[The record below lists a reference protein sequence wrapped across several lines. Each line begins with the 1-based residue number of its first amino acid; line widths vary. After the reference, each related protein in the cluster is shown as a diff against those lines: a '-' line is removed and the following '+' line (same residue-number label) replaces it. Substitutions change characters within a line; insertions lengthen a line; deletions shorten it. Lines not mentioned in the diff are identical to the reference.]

1 MKNGCLNKY
10 NLFKYILKKMS
21 GKRNDKKIICF
32 FAKMN
37 KKCNLKYRIYNKI
50 SMEIENGKRV
60 IITNSIIVEYLSK
73 NKDNEI
79 LIRSLENILLE
90 FCRISQEFVD
100 NYNKT
105 ERLKTTESNIIQYL
119 QLFEKRQEELERNIE
134 EKIIKTTEKMLE
146 NVNNKMNDMLIT
158 IDKIINLSLE
168 KLNTDKL
175 LKNINDLITELL
187 EKKNDDIE
195 KLIENKMRSEIID
208 PINVL
213 NHRILENILN
223 LPKEL
228 NNKEDIKEALIEINK
243 RWDDSII
250 NIFRDVKNMELKIN
264 ELVSNNIN
272 KLNETNTTNENNKR
286 EILNQLNNIPSLSKT
301 ILNDILKDIETNTLN
316 VKLVVNNLHSE
327 MRENNNS
334 IINIRAIN
342 EELKNKLDNL
352 TNKTIKDNNSNKIK
366 GSNGENE
373 IYNLL
378 SEKLM
383 TRDGYITEQVNGL
396 SHSCDILIKC
406 KNKPD
411 IRIESKAHGLNNGEK
426 VRQKEV
432 EKFERD
438 LIHTNNHGIFVSL
451 YSNIVGKTSID
462 LIQLSNGKFAIY
474 LSNNNYNIENIIDSM
489 NIIYKIDSII
499 QNSSNN
505 DKFIISL
512 ETMTKLKSLIND
524 NNTKINSV
532 KLHLR
537 DSINILNDLTLDM
550 IDKLIINNE
559 LKIEKKEINKEI
571 LLCNWCNKKY
581 KNISGLKN
589 HQSTCKK
596 SPELLSDK

>member
-1 MKNGCLNKY
+1 
-10 NLFKYILKKMS
+10 
-21 GKRNDKKIICF
+21 
-32 FAKMN
+32 
-37 KKCNLKYRIYNKI
+37 
-50 SMEIENGKRV
+50 MEIENGKRI
-60 IITNSIIVEYLSK
+60 IITNSVIVEYLSK

-90 FCRISQEFVD
+90 FCRISQEFVE
-100 NYNKT
+100 NYNKS

-119 QLFEKRQEELERNIE
+119 QLFEKRQEELEKNIE

-146 NVNNKMNDMLIT
+146 NVNNRMNEMLIT

-175 LKNINDLITELL
+175 LNNINDIMKELL
-187 EKKNDDIE
+187 ERREIEIE
-195 KLIENKMRSEIID
+195 KLIENKMRNEIIE
-208 PINVL
+208 PINIL
-213 NHRILENILN
+213 NQRILENIIN

-228 NNKEDIKEALIEINK
+228 NNKDEMKETLIEINK

-250 NIFRDVKNMELKIN
+250 NIFRDVKNMEIKIN
-264 ELVSNNIN
+264 ELVTNNIN
-272 KLNETNTTNENNKR
+272 KLNESNIMNENNKR
-286 EILNQLNNIPSLSKT
+286 EILNQLNNIPTISKT
-301 ILNDILKDIETNTLN
+301 ILNDILKDVETNTLN
-316 VKLVVNNLHSE
+316 VKLVVNNLHTE

-334 IINIRAIN
+334 ILNIRAIN
-342 EELKNKLDNL
+342 EELKNKIDNL

-366 GSNGENE
+366 GSYGENE

-378 SEKLM
+378 SDKLM
-383 TRDGYITEQVNGL
+383 SRDGYIIEQVNGI
-396 SHSCDILIKC
+396 SHNCDILIKC

-411 IRIESKAHGLNNGEK
+411 IRIESKAHGQNNGEK
-426 VRQKEV
+426 VRQKEID
-432 EKFERD
+432 KFERD

-451 YSNIVGKTSID
+451 YSNIVGKNSID

-474 LSNNNYNIENIIDSM
+474 LSNNNYNIDNIIDSM

-499 QNSSNN
+499 QNSLNN
-505 DKFIISL
+505 EKFIINI
-512 ETMTKLKSLIND
+512 ETMMKLKSIINE

-559 LKIEKKEINKEI
+559 LKVENKEINNKEINKET
-571 LLCNWCNKKY
+571 LVCNWCNKKC
-581 KNISGLKN
+581 KSNSGLKN
-589 HQSTCKK
+589 HKATCNKC
-596 SPELLSDK
+596 PE

>member
-1 MKNGCLNKY
+1 
-10 NLFKYILKKMS
+10 
-21 GKRNDKKIICF
+21 
-32 FAKMN
+32 
-37 KKCNLKYRIYNKI
+37 
-50 SMEIENGKRV
+50 MEIENGKRV

-100 NYNKT
+100 NYNKN

-119 QLFEKRQEELERNIE
+119 QLFEKRQDELEKNIE

-168 KLNTDKL
+168 KLNTEKL
-175 LKNINDLITELL
+175 LNNINEIIKELL
-187 EKKNDDIE
+187 EKKNNDIE
-195 KLIENKMRSEIID
+195 KIIENKMRNEIID

-213 NHRILENILN
+213 NQRILENILN

-228 NNKEDIKEALIEINK
+228 NNKEDIKEGLIEINK
-243 RWDDSII
+243 RWDESII

-272 KLNETNTTNENNKR
+272 KLNETNTLNENNKKD
-286 EILNQLNNIPSLSKT
+286 ILNQLNNIPSLSKT

-316 VKLVVNNLHSE
+316 VKLVVNNLHLE

-366 GSNGENE
+366 GSNGEND

-411 IRIESKAHGLNNGEK
+411 IRIESKAHGINNGEK

-451 YSNIVGKTSID
+451 YSNIVGKNSID

-512 ETMTKLKSLIND
+512 ETMMKLKSLIND
-524 NNTKINSV
+524 NNTKLNSV

-559 LKIEKKEINKEI
+559 LKIENKEINNKEIDKEI
-571 LLCNWCNKKY
+571 LLCNWCNKKC
-581 KNISGLKN
+581 KSMSGLKN
-589 HQSTCKK
+589 HKAICKK
-596 SPELLSDK
+596 NPELLSDNKKPMFQ

>member
-1 MKNGCLNKY
+1 
-10 NLFKYILKKMS
+10 
-21 GKRNDKKIICF
+21 
-32 FAKMN
+32 
-37 KKCNLKYRIYNKI
+37 
-50 SMEIENGKRV
+50 MEIENGKRV

-100 NYNKT
+100 NYNKN

-119 QLFEKRQEELERNIE
+119 QLFEKRQDELEKNIE

-168 KLNTDKL
+168 KLNTEKL
-175 LKNINDLITELL
+175 LNNINEIIKELL
-187 EKKNDDIE
+187 EKKNNDIE
-195 KLIENKMRSEIID
+195 KIIENKMRNEIID

-213 NHRILENILN
+213 NQRILENILN

-228 NNKEDIKEALIEINK
+228 NNKEDIKEGLIEINK

-272 KLNETNTTNENNKR
+272 KLNETNTLNENNKKD
-286 EILNQLNNIPSLSKT
+286 ILNQLNNIPSLSKT
-301 ILNDILKDIETNTLN
+301 ILNDILKDIEMNTLN
-316 VKLVVNNLHSE
+316 VKLVVNNLHLE

-334 IINIRAIN
+334 ILNIKTIN
-342 EELKNKLDNL
+342 EELRNKLDNL

-366 GSNGENE
+366 GSNGEND

-411 IRIESKAHGLNNGEK
+411 IRIESKAHGINNGEK

-451 YSNIVGKTSID
+451 YSNIVGKNSID

-512 ETMTKLKSLIND
+512 ETMMKLKSLIND
-524 NNTKINSV
+524 NNTKLNSV

-559 LKIEKKEINKEI
+559 LKIENKEINNKEIDKEI
-571 LLCNWCNKKY
+571 LLCNWCNKKC
-581 KNISGLKN
+581 KSMSGLKN
-589 HQSTCKK
+589 HKAICKK
-596 SPELLSDK
+596 NPELLSEK

>member
-1 MKNGCLNKY
+1 
-10 NLFKYILKKMS
+10 
-21 GKRNDKKIICF
+21 
-32 FAKMN
+32 
-37 KKCNLKYRIYNKI
+37 
-50 SMEIENGKRV
+50 MEIENGKRV

-100 NYNKT
+100 NYNKN

-119 QLFEKRQEELERNIE
+119 QLFEKRQDELEKNIE

-168 KLNTDKL
+168 KLNTEKL
-175 LKNINDLITELL
+175 LNNINEIIKELL
-187 EKKNDDIE
+187 EKKNNDIE
-195 KLIENKMRSEIID
+195 KIIENKMRNEIID

-213 NHRILENILN
+213 NQRILENILN

-228 NNKEDIKEALIEINK
+228 NNKEDIKEGLIEINK
-243 RWDDSII
+243 RWDESII

-272 KLNETNTTNENNKR
+272 KLNETNTLNENNKKD
-286 EILNQLNNIPSLSKT
+286 ILNQLNNIPSLSKT

-316 VKLVVNNLHSE
+316 VKLVVNNLHLE

-366 GSNGENE
+366 GSNGEND

-411 IRIESKAHGLNNGEK
+411 IRIESKAHGINNGEK

-451 YSNIVGKTSID
+451 YSNIVGKNSID

-512 ETMTKLKSLIND
+512 ETMMKLKSLIND
-524 NNTKINSV
+524 NNTKLNSV

-559 LKIEKKEINKEI
+559 LKIENKEINNKEIDKEI
-571 LLCNWCNKKY
+571 LLCNWCNKKC
-581 KNISGLKN
+581 KSMSGLKN
-589 HQSTCKK
+589 HKAKCKK
-596 SPELLSDK
+596 NPELLSEK

>member
-1 MKNGCLNKY
+1 
-10 NLFKYILKKMS
+10 
-21 GKRNDKKIICF
+21 
-32 FAKMN
+32 
-37 KKCNLKYRIYNKI
+37 
-50 SMEIENGKRV
+50 MEIENGKRV

-100 NYNKT
+100 NYNKN

-119 QLFEKRQEELERNIE
+119 QLFEKRQDELEKNIE

-146 NVNNKMNDMLIT
+146 NVNNKMNEMLIT

-175 LKNINDLITELL
+175 LNNINDLIKELL

-213 NHRILENILN
+213 NQRILENILN

-228 NNKEDIKEALIEINK
+228 NNKEEIKDALIEINK

-264 ELVSNNIN
+264 ELVNNNIN
-272 KLNETNTTNENNKR
+272 KLNESNIMNENNKR
-286 EILNQLNNIPSLSKT
+286 EILNQLNNIPTISKG
-301 ILNDILKDIETNTLN
+301 ILNEILKDVETNTLN
-316 VKLVVNNLHSE
+316 VKLVVNNLHTE

-334 IINIRAIN
+334 ILNIKTIN
-342 EELKNKLDNL
+342 EELRNKLDNL

-411 IRIESKAHGLNNGEK
+411 IRIESKAHGQNNGEK

-451 YSNIVGKTSID
+451 YSNIVGKNSID

-499 QNSSNN
+499 KNSSNN

-512 ETMTKLKSLIND
+512 ETMTKLKSIIND

-559 LKIEKKEINKEI
+559 LKIENKEINKEI
-571 LLCNWCNKKY
+571 LACNWCNKKC
-581 KNISGLKN
+581 KSISGLKN
-589 HQSTCKK
+589 HKAICNKC
-596 SPELLSDK
+596 PELLSG

>member
-1 MKNGCLNKY
+1 LKY
-10 NLFKYILKKMS
+10 KKS
-21 GKRNDKKIICF
+21 
-32 FAKMN
+32 
-37 KKCNLKYRIYNKI
+37 NLKYRRYNKI
-50 SMEIENGKRV
+50 NMEIENGKRV

-119 QLFEKRQEELERNIE
+119 QLFEKRQEELEKNIE

-146 NVNNKMNDMLIT
+146 NVNNKMNEMLIT

-175 LKNINDLITELL
+175 LKNINDLIKELL
-187 EKKNDDIE
+187 EKKDNDVE

-213 NHRILENILN
+213 NQRILENILN

-228 NNKEDIKEALIEINK
+228 NNKDEVKEALIEINK
-243 RWDDSII
+243 RWDESII

-264 ELVSNNIN
+264 ELVNNNIN
-272 KLNETNTTNENNKR
+272 KLNESNIMNENNKR
-286 EILNQLNNIPSLSKT
+286 EILNQLNNIPTISKT
-301 ILNDILKDIETNTLN
+301 ILNDILKDVETNTLN
-316 VKLVVNNLHSE
+316 VKLVVSNLHTE

-334 IINIRAIN
+334 ILNIRAIN

-366 GSNGENE
+366 GSYGENE
-373 IYNLL
+373 IYNSL
-378 SEKLM
+378 SDKLM
-383 TRDGYITEQVNGL
+383 SRDGYIIEQVNGL

-432 EKFERD
+432 DKFERD

-451 YSNIVGKTSID
+451 YSNIVGKNSID

-474 LSNNNYNIENIIDSM
+474 LSNNNYNIDNIIDSM

-512 ETMTKLKSLIND
+512 ETMMKLKSIINE
-524 NNTKINSV
+524 NNTKLNSV

-559 LKIEKKEINKEI
+559 LKIENKEINNKEMNNDI
-571 LLCNWCNKKY
+571 LLCDWCNKKC
-581 KNISGLKN
+581 KSSSGLKN
-589 HQSTCKK
+589 HKSTCKK
-596 SPELLSDK
+596 SPELLSG

>member
-1 MKNGCLNKY
+1 
-10 NLFKYILKKMS
+10 
-21 GKRNDKKIICF
+21 
-32 FAKMN
+32 
-37 KKCNLKYRIYNKI
+37 
-50 SMEIENGKRV
+50 MEIENGKRV

-73 NKDNEI
+73 NKDNDI

-90 FCRISQEFVD
+90 FCRISQEFVE

-119 QLFEKRQEELERNIE
+119 QLFEKRQDELEKNIE
-134 EKIIKTTEKMLE
+134 DKIIKTTEKMLE
-146 NVNNKMNDMLIT
+146 NVNNKMNEMLIT

-195 KLIENKMRSEIID
+195 KLIENKMRNEIID

-213 NHRILENILN
+213 NQRILENILN

-316 VKLVVNNLHSE
+316 VKLVVNNLHTE

-334 IINIRAIN
+334 ILNIRAIN

-366 GSNGENE
+366 GSYGENE

-378 SEKLM
+378 SDKLM
-383 TRDGYITEQVNGL
+383 SRDGYIIEQVNGL

-406 KNKPD
+406 KKKPD

-451 YSNIVGKTSID
+451 YSNIVGKNSID

-512 ETMTKLKSLIND
+512 ETMMKLKSLIND
-524 NNTKINSV
+524 NNTKLNSV

-559 LKIEKKEINKEI
+559 LKIENKETNKEINKEI

-596 SPELLSDK
+596 CPELLSG

>member
-1 MKNGCLNKY
+1 
-10 NLFKYILKKMS
+10 
-21 GKRNDKKIICF
+21 
-32 FAKMN
+32 
-37 KKCNLKYRIYNKI
+37 
-50 SMEIENGKRV
+50 MEIENGKRV

-100 NYNKT
+100 NYNKN

-119 QLFEKRQEELERNIE
+119 QLFEKRQDELEKNIE

-168 KLNTDKL
+168 KLNTEKL
-175 LKNINDLITELL
+175 LNNINEIIKELL
-187 EKKNDDIE
+187 EKKNNDIE
-195 KLIENKMRSEIID
+195 KIIENKMRNEIID

-213 NHRILENILN
+213 NQRILENILN

-228 NNKEDIKEALIEINK
+228 NNKEDIKEGLIEINK
-243 RWDDSII
+243 RWDESII

-272 KLNETNTTNENNKR
+272 KLNETNTLNENNKKD
-286 EILNQLNNIPSLSKT
+286 ILNQLNNIPSLSKT

-316 VKLVVNNLHSE
+316 VKLVVNNLHLE

-366 GSNGENE
+366 GSNGEND

-411 IRIESKAHGLNNGEK
+411 IRIESKAHGINNGEK

-451 YSNIVGKTSID
+451 YSNIVGKNSID

-512 ETMTKLKSLIND
+512 ETMMKLKSLIND
-524 NNTKINSV
+524 NNTKLNSV

-559 LKIEKKEINKEI
+559 LKIENKEINNKEIDKEI
-571 LLCNWCNKKY
+571 LLCNWCNKKC
-581 KNISGLKN
+581 KSMSGLKN
-589 HQSTCKK
+589 HKAKCKK
-596 SPELLSDK
+596 NPELFSEK

>member
-1 MKNGCLNKY
+1 
-10 NLFKYILKKMS
+10 
-21 GKRNDKKIICF
+21 
-32 FAKMN
+32 
-37 KKCNLKYRIYNKI
+37 
-50 SMEIENGKRV
+50 MEIENGKRI
-60 IITNSIIVEYLSK
+60 IITNSVIVEYLSK

-90 FCRISQEFVD
+90 FCRISQEFVE
-100 NYNKT
+100 NYNKS

-119 QLFEKRQEELERNIE
+119 QLFEKRQEELEKNIE

-146 NVNNKMNDMLIT
+146 NVNNRMNEMLIT

-175 LKNINDLITELL
+175 LNNINDIMKELL
-187 EKKNDDIE
+187 ERREIEIE
-195 KLIENKMRSEIID
+195 KLIENKMRNEIIE
-208 PINVL
+208 PINIL
-213 NHRILENILN
+213 NQRILENIIN

-228 NNKEDIKEALIEINK
+228 NNKDEMKETLIEINK

-250 NIFRDVKNMELKIN
+250 NIFRDVKNMEIKIN
-264 ELVSNNIN
+264 ELVTNNIN
-272 KLNETNTTNENNKR
+272 KLNESNIMNENNKR
-286 EILNQLNNIPSLSKT
+286 EILNQLNNIPTISKT
-301 ILNDILKDIETNTLN
+301 ILNDILKDVETNTLN
-316 VKLVVNNLHSE
+316 VKLVVNNLHTE

-334 IINIRAIN
+334 ILNIRAIN
-342 EELKNKLDNL
+342 EELKNKIDNL

-366 GSNGENE
+366 GSYGENE

-378 SEKLM
+378 SDKLM
-383 TRDGYITEQVNGL
+383 SRDGYIIEQVNGI
-396 SHSCDILIKC
+396 SHNCDILIKC

-411 IRIESKAHGLNNGEK
+411 IRIESKAHGQNNGEK
-426 VRQKEV
+426 VRQKEI

-451 YSNIVGKTSID
+451 YSNIVGKNSID

-474 LSNNNYNIENIIDSM
+474 LSNNNYNIDNIIDSM

-499 QNSSNN
+499 QNSLNN
-505 DKFIISL
+505 EKFIINI
-512 ETMTKLKSLIND
+512 ETMMKLKSIINE

-559 LKIEKKEINKEI
+559 LKVENKEINNKEINKET
-571 LLCNWCNKKY
+571 LVCNWCNKKC
-581 KNISGLKN
+581 KSNSGLKN
-589 HQSTCKK
+589 HKATCNKC
-596 SPELLSDK
+596 PE

>member
-1 MKNGCLNKY
+1 
-10 NLFKYILKKMS
+10 
-21 GKRNDKKIICF
+21 
-32 FAKMN
+32 MN

>member
-1 MKNGCLNKY
+1 M
-10 NLFKYILKKMS
+10 
-21 GKRNDKKIICF
+21 
-32 FAKMN
+32 
-37 KKCNLKYRIYNKI
+37 
-50 SMEIENGKRV
+50 
-60 IITNSIIVEYLSK
+60 
-73 NKDNEI
+73 
-79 LIRSLENILLE
+79 
-90 FCRISQEFVD
+90 
-100 NYNKT
+100 
-105 ERLKTTESNIIQYL
+105 
-119 QLFEKRQEELERNIE
+119 
-134 EKIIKTTEKMLE
+134 
-146 NVNNKMNDMLIT
+146 
-158 IDKIINLSLE
+158 
-168 KLNTDKL
+168 
-175 LKNINDLITELL
+175 
-187 EKKNDDIE
+187 
-195 KLIENKMRSEIID
+195 
-208 PINVL
+208 
-213 NHRILENILN
+213 
-223 LPKEL
+223 
-228 NNKEDIKEALIEINK
+228 
-243 RWDDSII
+243 
-250 NIFRDVKNMELKIN
+250 
-264 ELVSNNIN
+264 
-272 KLNETNTTNENNKR
+272 
-286 EILNQLNNIPSLSKT
+286 
-301 ILNDILKDIETNTLN
+301 
-316 VKLVVNNLHSE
+316 
-327 MRENNNS
+327 
-334 IINIRAIN
+334 
-342 EELKNKLDNL
+342 
-352 TNKTIKDNNSNKIK
+352 
-366 GSNGENE
+366 
-373 IYNLL
+373 
-378 SEKLM
+378 
-383 TRDGYITEQVNGL
+383 NGL

>member
-1 MKNGCLNKY
+1 MKY
-10 NLFKYILKKMS
+10 KKS
-21 GKRNDKKIICF
+21 
-32 FAKMN
+32 
-37 KKCNLKYRIYNKI
+37 NLKYGRYSKI
-50 SMEIENGKRV
+50 NMEIENGKRV

-100 NYNKT
+100 NYNKN

-119 QLFEKRQEELERNIE
+119 QLFEKRQDELEKNIE

-168 KLNTDKL
+168 KLNTEKL
-175 LKNINDLITELL
+175 LNNINEIIKELL
-187 EKKNDDIE
+187 EKKNNDIE
-195 KLIENKMRSEIID
+195 KIIENKMRNEIID

-213 NHRILENILN
+213 NQRILENILN

-228 NNKEDIKEALIEINK
+228 NNKEEIKEGLIEINK
-243 RWDDSII
+243 RWDESII

-264 ELVSNNIN
+264 ELVNNNIN
-272 KLNETNTTNENNKR
+272 KLNESNIMNENNKR
-286 EILNQLNNIPSLSKT
+286 DILNQLNNIPTISKT
-301 ILNDILKDIETNTLN
+301 ILNDILKDVETNTLN
-316 VKLVVNNLHSE
+316 VKLVVNNLHTE

-334 IINIRAIN
+334 ILNIRAIN

-366 GSNGENE
+366 GSYGENE

-378 SEKLM
+378 SDKLM
-383 TRDGYITEQVNGL
+383 SRDGYIIEQVNGL

-451 YSNIVGKTSID
+451 YSNIVGKNSID

-474 LSNNNYNIENIIDSM
+474 LSNNNYNIDNIIDSM

-505 DKFIISL
+505 DKFIINL
-512 ETMTKLKSLIND
+512 ETMMKLKSLIND

-559 LKIEKKEINKEI
+559 LKIENKEINNKEMNNEI
-571 LLCNWCNKKY
+571 LLCDWCNKKC
-581 KNISGLKN
+581 KSSSGLKN
-589 HQSTCKK
+589 HKATCKK
-596 SPELLSDK
+596 SPELLSGL

>member
-1 MKNGCLNKY
+1 LKY
-10 NLFKYILKKMS
+10 KKS
-21 GKRNDKKIICF
+21 
-32 FAKMN
+32 
-37 KKCNLKYRIYNKI
+37 NLKYRRYNKI
-50 SMEIENGKRV
+50 NMEIENGKRV

-73 NKDNEI
+73 NKENEI

-90 FCRISQEFVD
+90 FCRISQEFVE

-119 QLFEKRQEELERNIE
+119 QLFEKRQEELEKNIE

-146 NVNNKMNDMLIT
+146 NVNNKMNEMLIT

-175 LKNINDLITELL
+175 LKNINDLIKELL
-187 EKKNDDIE
+187 EKKDNDIE

-213 NHRILENILN
+213 NQRILENILN

-228 NNKEDIKEALIEINK
+228 DNKDEIKEALIEINK
-243 RWDDSII
+243 RWDESII

-264 ELVSNNIN
+264 ELVNNNIN
-272 KLNETNTTNENNKR
+272 KLNESNIMNDNNKR
-286 EILNQLNNIPSLSKT
+286 EILNQLNNIPTISKT
-301 ILNDILKDIETNTLN
+301 ILNDILKDVETNTLN
-316 VKLVVNNLHSE
+316 VKLVVNNLHTE

-334 IINIRAIN
+334 ILNIRAIN

-366 GSNGENE
+366 GSYGENE
-373 IYNLL
+373 IYNSL
-378 SEKLM
+378 SDKLM
-383 TRDGYITEQVNGL
+383 SRDGYIIEQVNGL

-432 EKFERD
+432 DKFERD

-451 YSNIVGKTSID
+451 YSNIVGKNSID

-474 LSNNNYNIENIIDSM
+474 LSNNNYNIDNIIDSM

-512 ETMTKLKSLIND
+512 ETMMKLKSIINE
-524 NNTKINSV
+524 NNTKLNSV

-559 LKIEKKEINKEI
+559 LKIENKEINNKEMNNDI
-571 LLCNWCNKKY
+571 LLCDWCNKKC
-581 KNISGLKN
+581 KSSSGLKN

-596 SPELLSDK
+596 SPELLSG

>member
-1 MKNGCLNKY
+1 
-10 NLFKYILKKMS
+10 
-21 GKRNDKKIICF
+21 
-32 FAKMN
+32 
-37 KKCNLKYRIYNKI
+37 
-50 SMEIENGKRV
+50 MEIENGKRI
-60 IITNSIIVEYLSK
+60 IITNSVIVEYLSK

-90 FCRISQEFVD
+90 FCRISQEFVE
-100 NYNKT
+100 NYNKS

-119 QLFEKRQEELERNIE
+119 QLFEKRQEELEKNIE

-146 NVNNKMNDMLIT
+146 NVNNRMNEMLIT

-175 LKNINDLITELL
+175 LNNINDIMKELL
-187 EKKNDDIE
+187 ERREIEIE
-195 KLIENKMRSEIID
+195 KLIENKMRNEIIE
-208 PINVL
+208 PINIL
-213 NHRILENILN
+213 NQRILENIIN

-228 NNKEDIKEALIEINK
+228 NNKDEMKETLIEINK

-250 NIFRDVKNMELKIN
+250 NIFRDVKNMEIKIN
-264 ELVSNNIN
+264 ELVTNNIN
-272 KLNETNTTNENNKR
+272 KLNESNIMNENNKK
-286 EILNQLNNIPSLSKT
+286 EILNQLNNIPTISKT
-301 ILNDILKDIETNTLN
+301 ILNDILKDVETNTLN
-316 VKLVVNNLHSE
+316 VKLVVNNLHIE

-334 IINIRAIN
+334 ILNIRAIN
-342 EELKNKLDNL
+342 EELKNKIDNL

-366 GSNGENE
+366 GSYGENE

-378 SEKLM
+378 SDKLM
-383 TRDGYITEQVNGL
+383 SRDGYIIEQVNGI
-396 SHSCDILIKC
+396 SHNCDILIKC

-411 IRIESKAHGLNNGEK
+411 IRIESKAHGQNNGEK
-426 VRQKEV
+426 VRQKEI

-451 YSNIVGKTSID
+451 YSNIVGKNSID

-474 LSNNNYNIENIIDSM
+474 LSNNNYNIDNIIDSM

-499 QNSSNN
+499 QNSLNN
-505 DKFIISL
+505 EKFIINI
-512 ETMTKLKSLIND
+512 ETMMKLKSIINE

-559 LKIEKKEINKEI
+559 LKVENKEINNKEINKET
-571 LLCNWCNKKY
+571 LVCNWCNKKC
-581 KNISGLKN
+581 KSNSGLKN
-589 HQSTCKK
+589 HKATCNKC
-596 SPELLSDK
+596 PE

>member
-1 MKNGCLNKY
+1 LKY
-10 NLFKYILKKMS
+10 KKS
-21 GKRNDKKIICF
+21 
-32 FAKMN
+32 
-37 KKCNLKYRIYNKI
+37 NLKYGRYSKI
-50 SMEIENGKRV
+50 NMEIENGKRV

-90 FCRISQEFVD
+90 FCRISQEFVE
-100 NYNKT
+100 NYNKN

-119 QLFEKRQEELERNIE
+119 QLFEKRQDELEKNIE

-146 NVNNKMNDMLIT
+146 NVNNKMNEMLIT

-168 KLNTDKL
+168 KLNTEKL
-175 LKNINDLITELL
+175 LNNINDLMKELL
-187 EKKNDDIE
+187 ERREIEIE

-213 NHRILENILN
+213 NQRILENILN

-228 NNKEDIKEALIEINK
+228 NNKDEIKEALIEINK
-243 RWDDSII
+243 RWDESII

-264 ELVSNNIN
+264 ELVNNNIN
-272 KLNETNTTNENNKR
+272 KLNESNIMNENNKR
-286 EILNQLNNIPSLSKT
+286 DILNQLNNIPTISKT
-301 ILNDILKDIETNTLN
+301 ILNDILKDVETNTLN
-316 VKLVVNNLHSE
+316 VKLVVNNLHTE

-334 IINIRAIN
+334 ILNIRAIN

-366 GSNGENE
+366 GSYGENE

-378 SEKLM
+378 SDKLM
-383 TRDGYITEQVNGL
+383 SRDGYIIEQVNGL

-451 YSNIVGKTSID
+451 YSNIVGKNSID

-474 LSNNNYNIENIIDSM
+474 LSNNNYNIDNIIDSM

-505 DKFIISL
+505 DKFIINL
-512 ETMTKLKSLIND
+512 ETMMKLKSLIND

-559 LKIEKKEINKEI
+559 LKIENKEINNKEMNNEI
-571 LLCNWCNKKY
+571 LLCDWCNKKC
-581 KNISGLKN
+581 KSSSGLKN
-589 HQSTCKK
+589 HKATCKK
-596 SPELLSDK
+596 SPELLSGL

>member
-1 MKNGCLNKY
+1 MC
-10 NLFKYILKKMS
+10 
-21 GKRNDKKIICF
+21 
-32 FAKMN
+32 
-37 KKCNLKYRIYNKI
+37 
-50 SMEIENGKRV
+50 
-60 IITNSIIVEYLSK
+60 
-73 NKDNEI
+73 
-79 LIRSLENILLE
+79 IRDS
-90 FCRISQEFVD
+90 
-100 NYNKT
+100 
-105 ERLKTTESNIIQYL
+105 
-119 QLFEKRQEELERNIE
+119 
-134 EKIIKTTEKMLE
+134 
-146 NVNNKMNDMLIT
+146 
-158 IDKIINLSLE
+158 
-168 KLNTDKL
+168 
-175 LKNINDLITELL
+175 
-187 EKKNDDIE
+187 
-195 KLIENKMRSEIID
+195 
-208 PINVL
+208 
-213 NHRILENILN
+213 
-223 LPKEL
+223 
-228 NNKEDIKEALIEINK
+228 
-243 RWDDSII
+243 DSII

>member
-1 MKNGCLNKY
+1 
-10 NLFKYILKKMS
+10 
-21 GKRNDKKIICF
+21 
-32 FAKMN
+32 
-37 KKCNLKYRIYNKI
+37 
-50 SMEIENGKRV
+50 MEIENGKRV

-119 QLFEKRQEELERNIE
+119 QLFEKRQEELEKNIE

-146 NVNNKMNDMLIT
+146 NVNNKMNEMLIT

-175 LKNINDLITELL
+175 LKNINDLIKELL
-187 EKKNDDIE
+187 EKKDNDVE

-213 NHRILENILN
+213 NQRILENILN

-228 NNKEDIKEALIEINK
+228 NNKDEVKEALIEINK
-243 RWDDSII
+243 RWDESII

-264 ELVSNNIN
+264 ELVNNNIN
-272 KLNETNTTNENNKR
+272 KLNESNIMNENNKR
-286 EILNQLNNIPSLSKT
+286 EILNQLNNIPTISKT
-301 ILNDILKDIETNTLN
+301 ILNDILKDVETNTLN
-316 VKLVVNNLHSE
+316 VKLVVSNLHTE

-334 IINIRAIN
+334 ILNIRAIN

-366 GSNGENE
+366 GSYGENE
-373 IYNLL
+373 IYNSL
-378 SEKLM
+378 SDKLM
-383 TRDGYITEQVNGL
+383 SRDGYIIEQVNGL

-432 EKFERD
+432 DKFERD

-451 YSNIVGKTSID
+451 YSNIVGKNSID

-474 LSNNNYNIENIIDSM
+474 LSNNNYNIDNIIDSM

-512 ETMTKLKSLIND
+512 ETMMKLKSIINE
-524 NNTKINSV
+524 NNTKLNSV

-559 LKIEKKEINKEI
+559 LKIENKEINNKEMNNDI
-571 LLCNWCNKKY
+571 LLCDWCNKKC
-581 KNISGLKN
+581 KSSSGLKN
-589 HQSTCKK
+589 HKSTCKK
-596 SPELLSDK
+596 SPELLSG

>member
-1 MKNGCLNKY
+1 
-10 NLFKYILKKMS
+10 
-21 GKRNDKKIICF
+21 
-32 FAKMN
+32 
-37 KKCNLKYRIYNKI
+37 
-50 SMEIENGKRV
+50 
-60 IITNSIIVEYLSK
+60 
-73 NKDNEI
+73 
-79 LIRSLENILLE
+79 
-90 FCRISQEFVD
+90 
-100 NYNKT
+100 
-105 ERLKTTESNIIQYL
+105 
-119 QLFEKRQEELERNIE
+119 
-134 EKIIKTTEKMLE
+134 MLE

-168 KLNTDKL
+168 KLNTEKL
-175 LKNINDLITELL
+175 LNNINEIIKELL
-187 EKKNDDIE
+187 EKKNNDIE
-195 KLIENKMRSEIID
+195 KIIENKMRIEIID

-213 NHRILENILN
+213 NQRILENILN

-228 NNKEDIKEALIEINK
+228 NNKEEIKEGLIEINK
-243 RWDDSII
+243 RWDESII

-272 KLNETNTTNENNKR
+272 KLNETNTLNENNKKD
-286 EILNQLNNIPSLSKT
+286 ILNQLNNIPSLSKT

-316 VKLVVNNLHSE
+316 VKLVVNNLHLE

-334 IINIRAIN
+334 ILNIKTIN
-342 EELKNKLDNL
+342 EELRNKLDNL

-366 GSNGENE
+366 GSNGEND

-411 IRIESKAHGLNNGEK
+411 IRIESKAHGINNGEK

-451 YSNIVGKTSID
+451 YSNIVGKNSID

-512 ETMTKLKSLIND
+512 ETMMKLKSLIND
-524 NNTKINSV
+524 NNTKLNSV

-559 LKIEKKEINKEI
+559 LKIENKEINNKEIDKEI
-571 LLCNWCNKKY
+571 LLCNWCNKKC
-581 KNISGLKN
+581 KSMSGLKN
-589 HQSTCKK
+589 HKAICKK
-596 SPELLSDK
+596 NPELLSEK